1 MKSDEFTDEKI
12 KLSFNTA
19 SHLSTSLHGRKSEI
33 TLQLVFSASFP
44 FGDEDDE
51 KLSAERKR
59 RNAFEMR

>member
-33 TLQLVFSASFP
+33 TLQLVFP
-44 FGDEDDE
+44 
-51 KLSAERKR
+51 LLLLL
-59 RNAFEMR
+59 EMKMMKN